1 MKNPAVYFE
10 IPVTDLERAT
20 HFYEKVF
27 GYTFVREEIHG
38 NQMAHLP
45 FHDKSRGISGSLA
58 KGKTYAPSEQGT
70 LIYLASSDIE
80 DTLKRAQALG
90 SDILF
95 PKTAVGSLGF
105 VAEIKDSEGNR
116 IGLHQELVR
125 A

>member
-10 IPVTDLERAT
+10 ISVTDLER
-20 HFYEKVF
+20 
-27 GYTFVREEIHG
+27 
-38 NQMAHLP
+38 
-45 FHDKSRGISGSLA
+45 
-58 KGKTYAPSEQGT
+58 
-70 LIYLASSDIE
+70 ASSDIE

-116 IGLHQELVR
+116 IGFHCKLKEAKWLRGFDLNQSASTGLGRYRSTEAVSSQETDIP
-125 A
+125 